1 MSRPGGGSG
10 LNVLVAQE
18 PFPVGD
24 LDGNADRIVGLA
36 ASSPG
41 DTDLLLTP
49 ELCVCGYPPEDL
61 VSYDE
66 FVRACSVAAGEVR
79 DRVAGLGR
87 DRLHVSVG
95 LPRFV
100 GGRLCNVVQVVSRG
114 KVVAE
119 HAKNHLPNYGV
130 FDEKRHF
137 EPGTEIGTLEIR
149 GKRVALAVCHDIWVE
164 GFRERLRELSPDLV
178 AVHNASPFYLGVQA
192 EREALTSAM
201 SSGGADVVYV
211 NTVGAQDEHVYDGGS
226 HLARGGDVAQ
236 RLPFLAEAC
245 ESVGGGTM
253 AELPGET
260 EQVRRALETCVR
272 SYVRAAG
279 GSKAFVGVSGG
290 IDSAVVLCV
299 AAAALGRDRVTA
311 VAMPSSISSPISLE
325 DARKLASNLGA
336 GFMEI
341 GIGGALDAYLA
352 RLEGLLGR
360 EVAPVAREN
369 LQSRI
374 RGTYLMALAN
384 DSGGLVLT
392 TGNKSE
398 MATGYATLY
407 GDMAGAFDVLKDISK
422 TRVYELAAH
431 LNREGEVIPQRIIDR
446 PPTAELRENQ
456 LDSDSLPEYGVLD
469 GILRRVVEDLESP
482 ASVARDT
489 SPGDTLLFTEL
500 LERSEF
506 KRRQAPIGPTVTR
519 RAFGKS
525 WRMPVCNRFSFARH
539 IGDGRQDGK
548 DG

>member
-1 MSRPGGGSG
+1 MSRPGGGRG

-24 LDGNADRIVGLA
+24 LDGNVDRIVGLA
-36 ASSPG
+36 AASAE

-66 FVRACSVAAGEVR
+66 FVLACSIAAAEVR
-79 DRVAGLGR
+79 DRVAKLGR

-95 LPRFV
+95 LPLV
-100 GGRLCNVVQVVSRG
+100 IDGRLCNAVQVVSRG
-114 KVVAE
+114 KVVAV

-149 GKRVALAVCHDIWVE
+149 GRTVALAVCHDIWVDR
-164 GFRERLRELSPDLV
+164 FRERLRELSPDLV

-192 EREALTSAM
+192 EREALTAGMSA
-201 SSGGADVVYV
+201 GGADVAYV
-211 NTVGAQDEHVYDGGS
+211 NMVGAQDEHVYDGGS
-226 HLARGGDVAQ
+226 HLARGGEVVQ

-245 ESVGGGTM
+245 ERIGGG
-253 AELPGET
+253 ALSELPGEA
-260 EQVRRALETCVR
+260 EQVRGALETCVR
-272 SYVRAAG
+272 SYVGAAG
-279 GSKAFVGVSGG
+279 GAAAFVGVSGG

-299 AAAALGRDRVTA
+299 AAAALGREKVTA
-311 VAMPSSISSPISLE
+311 VAMPSEISSPISLE
-325 DARKLASNLGA
+325 DARELASNLGV

-341 GIGGALDAYLA
+341 GIGDALEAYLG

-422 TRVYELAAH
+422 TRVYELAA
-431 LNREGEVIPQRIIDR
+431 LINSKGEVIPQRIIDR

-456 LDSDSLPEYGVLD
+456 LDSDSLPEYDSLD

-489 SPGDTLLFTEL
+489 SAEDTLLFTEL

-525 WRMPVCNRFSFARH
+525 WRMPVCNRFSFARY
-539 IGDGRQDGK
+539 IGDGRQKKEDG
-548 DG
+548 